1 MTRFPASPLLLL
13 LLPLLSVPS
22 SSTPPG
28 PQPSPPSL
36 FASVLVGSSGPALP
50 VLTDPE
56 RVSQTDVFARVY
68 ESQVHRHDASY
79 AAHVMPQ
86 DEEETYHS
94 FQMVCERRRLEVSSQ
109 KRANVINAD
118 EVSFP
123 RFATAPVSGSGSAS
137 GSGSGSGSAAAA
149 PAAPVVP
156 ASLVEHGGVIV
167 SAEVVFPVP
176 ITEAELALVRRMP
189 VRVDSVNGAAPLL
202 LGSSLV
208 AGRSASTGHL
218 KFTSVLDCVHS
229 DDHPSD
235 QQRVCESSVVG
246 STNVHRALVTLY
258 SGGRKGCCGH
268 EFNGCSCGS
277 VPDDQPVPVAQFVV
291 CAMARTYSL
300 TMLKV
305 PMHAAFGAKDVLRAT
320 RGICNLA
327 SADADADTSGVPT
340 VAAAGNDGTSRR
352 RLLSTTS
359 TAVARAV
366 GQS

>member
-1 MTRFPASPLLLL
+1 MALSATPLLVLL
-13 LLPLLSVPS
+13 FLPLLS

-28 PQPSPPSL
+28 PQPSAPSI
-36 FASVLVGSSGPALP
+36 FASVLVGSTGPGLALP
-50 VLTDPE
+50 VLTDTE
-56 RVSQTDVFARVY
+56 LASQADIFARVY
-68 ESQVHRHDASY
+68 ESQVHRHDVSY

-86 DEEETYHS
+86 GEEETYHN

-109 KRANVINAD
+109 KRADVINAD

-176 ITEAELALVRRMP
+176 ITEADLALVRRMP

-208 AGRSASTGHL
+208 AGRSASTGQL

-291 CAMARTYSL
+291 CAMARTFSL

-340 VAAAGNDGTSRR
+340 VAANGNDGTSRR

-359 TAVARAV
+359 STAVARAV